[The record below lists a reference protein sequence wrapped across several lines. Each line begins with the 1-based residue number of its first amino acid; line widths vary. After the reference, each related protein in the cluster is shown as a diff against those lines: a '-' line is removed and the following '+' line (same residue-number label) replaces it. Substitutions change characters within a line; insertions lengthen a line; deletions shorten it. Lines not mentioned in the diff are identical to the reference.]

1 MDLGLKNKIAIVTG
15 GAKGIGAGISEVL
28 AEEGVNIVIAD
39 FAPLEETDLFADQLR
54 QTYGIKV
61 LAVKADIGKPEDIEN
76 IYKETLENFGTVD
89 ILMNNAGI
97 GGPLK
102 FDDITLEILQKYE
115 KVNLEGVF
123 LMTAK
128 FIRICLEQNKGGH
141 IVNTLSKSAFT
152 TNSGGNTP
160 YIATKGA
167 ISAYT
172 RGLAKEMGPKGIY
185 INAIIPGY
193 VDTPGTSMDPNRSSS
208 VLKYIPSGKLAQPKE
223 IGYVSAFLCSE
234 KACQM
239 MGVLVD
245 VTGGTML

>member
-1 MDLGLKNKIAIVTG
+1 MDLKLQNKVAIVTG

-28 AEEGVNIVIAD
+28 SEEGVNVVIAD
-39 FAPLEETDLFADQLR
+39 FAPLEETRLFADQLSSS
-54 QTYGIKV
+54 YGVKT
-61 LAVKADIGKPEDIEN
+61 LAVRADIGKPEDIEN
-76 IYKETLENFGTVD
+76 VFNEALENFGTVD

-102 FDDITLEILQKYE
+102 FDDITLDILQKYE

-123 LMTAK
+123 LMTAR
-128 FIRICLEQNKGGH
+128 FIKICLAQNKGGH

-167 ISAYT
+167 IAAYT

-193 VDTPGTSMDPNRSSS
+193 VDTPGTSIDPTRGES
-208 VLKYIPSGKLAQPKE
+208 VLKHIPSGRLAQPKE
-223 IGYVSAFLCSE
+223 MGYVAAFLCSE